1 MPKTWQPGKSGARDL
16 NRYITANGGEGV
28 TVYTVSQQALNAA
41 PWEDAK
47 MWSARTVDGR
57 SRITGEWMTGHLSVS
72 GLLAQEGTVHE
83 QPPRSMRELGS
94 PGRQV
99 AGPVGHGDYSAYLDE
114 AEIRGLGKR
123 VQGGSDPA
131 TRPRRGERGR
141 RR

>member
-1 MPKTWQPGKSGARDL
+1 MPKTWEPSRKGIRDL
-16 NRYITANGGEGV
+16 TRYISENGKGT
-28 TVYTVSQQALNAA
+28 TVYTVSEQALNMA

-47 MWSARTVDGR
+47 MWSARTFDAR
-57 SRITGEWMTGHLSVS
+57 SPITGHWLTGHLSVA
-72 GLLAQEGTVHE
+72 GLLAQEGTVYE
-83 QPPRSMRELGS
+83 QPPRGMRELGS

-123 VQGGSDPA
+123 VQNGSDPA
-131 TRPRRGERGR
+131 LRPRRGERGR

>member
-1 MPKTWQPGKSGARDL
+1 MPKTWQPGRRGTRDL
-16 NRYITANGGEGV
+16 NNWIREGV
-28 TVYTVSQQALNAA
+28 TVYTVSKQALNMA

-47 MWSARTVDGR
+47 MWTAWTFDRR
-57 SRITGEWMTGHLSVS
+57 SRITGQWMAEHLSV
-72 GLLAQEGTVHE
+72 EGILNGFGAVYE

-99 AGPVGHGDYSAYLDE
+99 AGPAGSNDSWAQLDD
-114 AEIRGLGKR
+114 AEIRGLEKR
-123 VQGGSDPA
+123 VRGSSDPA

>member
-16 NRYITANGGEGV
+16 NRWITENGGEGV
-28 TVYTVSQQALNAA
+28 TVYTISEQALNAA

-47 MWSARTVDGR
+47 MWTARTVDGR
-57 SRITGEWMTGHLSVS
+57 SRITGQWMTGHLSVD
-72 GLLAQEGTVHE
+72 GLLRQEGTVYE
-83 QPPRSMRELGS
+83 QPLRGMRELGS

-99 AGPVGHGDYSAYLDE
+99 AGPVGSNDYYGILDD

-123 VQGGSDPA
+123 VQGSSDPA
-131 TRPRRGERGR
+131 TRPSRGERGR